1 MEPTRETVL
10 EALGR
15 VIDPELGRPVTELGM
30 VRDIRLDGPDVA
42 VTIALTVAGC
52 PLRSSFQDQVAA
64 EVGELPGVRSVRL
77 DFDVMSPDEKA
88 ALTTKLRGGV
98 EQRSKGIS
106 VDASTRVLAVAS
118 GKGGV
123 GKSSLTVNL
132 AAALSQA
139 GRRVGILDADIY
151 GHSVPHLLGVTQR
164 PVVVDQMIV
173 PPVRDGLK
181 LMSIGFFLDENAP
194 VMWRGPMLHRALE
207 QFLSD
212 VHWGSLD
219 VLLVDMPPGTG
230 DVSISLGQL
239 LPRAEALVVTTPQP
253 LAQEVAVRAA
263 LMAQRT
269 NLRLIGVVE
278 NMTSEVF
285 GSGGGEQLAER
296 LGVPLLG
303 CVPLD
308 PRLRECGDAGEPL
321 VWADPDSPAG
331 RALADLAEAVADT
344 ARTFKPLPLV
354 S

>member
-1 MEPTRETVL
+1 M

-15 VIDPELGRPVTELGM
+15 VIDPELGRPVTELDM
-30 VRDIRLDGPDVA
+30 VRDVRIDGPDVGI
-42 VTIALTVAGC
+42 TIALTVVGC
-52 PLRSSFQDQVAA
+52 PLRSSFEDQVAQ
-64 EVGELPGVRSVRL
+64 EVGVLPGVRSVTL
-77 DFDVMSPDEKA
+77 DFDVMSPDERA
-88 ALTTKLRGGV
+88 ALTSKLRGGV
-98 EQRSKGIS
+98 EERSSGIS

-123 GKSSLTVNL
+123 GKSSITVNL
-132 AAALSQA
+132 AAALSRSGQ
-139 GRRVGILDADIY
+139 RVGILDADIY

-164 PVVVDQMIV
+164 PIVVDEMIV
-173 PPVRDGLK
+173 PPVREGLK

-212 VHWGSLD
+212 VHWGALD
-219 VLLVDMPPGTG
+219 TLLVDMPPGTG

-263 LMAQRT
+263 LMAQKT
-269 NLRLIGVVE
+269 NLRVIGVVE
-278 NMTSEVF
+278 NMTSDVF
-285 GSGGGEQLAER
+285 GSGGGDQLAAR

-303 CVPLD
+303 CIPLD
-308 PRLRECGDAGEPL
+308 VRLRECGDRGEPL
-321 VWADPDSPAG
+321 MWAEPDSPAG
-331 RALADLAEAVADT
+331 RAIAELAEAVVET
-344 ARTFKPLPLV
+344 KQTFKPLPLV